1 MNKNIWYLKYIL
13 EIFLKIFLKLD
24 FLKKIYFEGID
35 FNLDFNGIKYN
46 ILYKIV

>member
-1 MNKNIWYLKYIL
+1 MNKNIWYLKHISEIL
-13 EIFLKIFLKLD
+13 SKIFLKLD
-24 FLKKIYFEGID
+24 FSKKIYFEGID